1 MDGGFGSVGGDAAV
15 AAADLD
21 GDGRQEL
28 VRASGCRESAAAS
41 LDLCLSYFTPGAAPG
56 DPGYSEEFG
65 TGLSVDASGV
75 GRVRV
80 AAGPLGLASARVTSA
95 EFGVDA
101 AQESTVA
108 TFTTAGRHGFAVG
121 EPVRLGND
129 AGLQAALCVESPL
142 SQEGVQCIGQ
152 DLLSYHPVTAVTA
165 TSFSVDLG
173 VLVVARAGVG
183 RVVTPR
189 PWSAGCVSCGVRAEA
204 VSTGVAVA
212 WTAPTGSLRL
222 AVFSV
227 VSGEVGSGPGFEL
240 VDVRTVGRLF
250 TDTTTGVPARESFS
264 LVIDDFAVGGPDEVA
279 VAFGA
284 ECGAALPCPRVSFLA
299 LDDAK
304 RLALLSS
311 GSFGGGQWCQGPLS
325 EPGSGSMVDPGQ
337 WGLLSVVLASG
348 RFRSGAAGQP
358 AAGADLAIGW
368 VGLSGERAA
377 TYHAFQTF
385 DVSPQLGLVPTTPL
399 DPGAGT
405 ADPGACATV
414 TARLDDDPEQ
424 ALRSGLQVAA
434 ADLDG
439 QFGDELVVAET
450 MPPAPTPTVEDPAAP
465 VAVSV
470 WGQAVEDQPGL
481 GWRPQSR
488 LQPATADDEWAQP
501 FPATPTTA
509 PTTALG
515 DPGGYQAVGE
525 DGAGQVSLTVGR
537 LARRQAAATDD
548 LAYPN
553 AVNPD
558 VVVGWTCDGTTT
570 CGRSTPDTAGVAI
583 DAVAVAVDGNGIPT
597 LVRQSGP
604 VMSERPGTIPTS
616 DAGAHPER
624 LDRTYLQVVTADVNG
639 DSPPS
644 ATRSAP
650 TPWARSSP

>member
-1 MDGGFGSVGGDAAV
+1 MGVGLLWCVGLSVVSVGGSAAVAPVAPVAAVVGVECVPVGGVVPGSCEVVLEPTSLPQRKVVGEFELGVLSRVGAGGGVGGGGAPVSGVGELSAGGLVGSCDPATEVCSLGDAVDLGDAAAGGSGVPVRVPDGGFGSVGGDAAV

-250 TDTTTGVPARESFS
+250 TDTTTGVPARE
-264 LVIDDFAVGGPDEVA
+264 
-279 VAFGA
+279 
-284 ECGAALPCPRVSFLA
+284 
-299 LDDAK
+299 
-304 RLALLSS
+304 
-311 GSFGGGQWCQGPLS
+311 
-325 EPGSGSMVDPGQ
+325 
-337 WGLLSVVLASG
+337 
-348 RFRSGAAGQP
+348 
-358 AAGADLAIGW
+358 
-368 VGLSGERAA
+368 
-377 TYHAFQTF
+377 
-385 DVSPQLGLVPTTPL
+385 
-399 DPGAGT
+399 
-405 ADPGACATV
+405 
-414 TARLDDDPEQ
+414 
-424 ALRSGLQVAA
+424 
-434 ADLDG
+434 
-439 QFGDELVVAET
+439 
-450 MPPAPTPTVEDPAAP
+450 
-465 VAVSV
+465 
-470 WGQAVEDQPGL
+470 
-481 GWRPQSR
+481 
-488 LQPATADDEWAQP
+488 
-501 FPATPTTA
+501 
-509 PTTALG
+509 
-515 DPGGYQAVGE
+515 
-525 DGAGQVSLTVGR
+525 
-537 LARRQAAATDD
+537 
-548 LAYPN
+548 
-553 AVNPD
+553 
-558 VVVGWTCDGTTT
+558 
-570 CGRSTPDTAGVAI
+570 
-583 DAVAVAVDGNGIPT
+583 
-597 LVRQSGP
+597 
-604 VMSERPGTIPTS
+604 
-616 DAGAHPER
+616 
-624 LDRTYLQVVTADVNG
+624 
-639 DSPPS
+639 
-644 ATRSAP
+644 
-650 TPWARSSP
+650 